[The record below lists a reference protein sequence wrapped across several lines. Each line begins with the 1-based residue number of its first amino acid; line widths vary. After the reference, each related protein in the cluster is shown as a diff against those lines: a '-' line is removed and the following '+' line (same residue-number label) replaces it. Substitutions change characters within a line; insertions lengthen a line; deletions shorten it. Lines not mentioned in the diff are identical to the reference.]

1 MIKKENKVMNYETLT
16 PCCTDDVCKCGDFI
30 NLESVGSTVTNEGIV
45 FPQLCDETPETSS
58 DFDEM
63 SGVYVMDTCDEWWT
77 SMSCE
82 DAVSLFRF
90 LAETD
95 VYDTEGYIPWAVSM
109 GELVEEANECS
120 LSGYTIYG
128 KLEDMSGFEGTWEQ
142 LENI

>member
-1 MIKKENKVMNYETLT
+1 MNNNDLSFETLT

-30 NLESVGSTVTNEGIV
+30 ELNSVGSLVTNEGIV
-45 FPQLCDETPETSS
+45 FPQLCDETPETAS
-58 DFDEM
+58 DAEEM
-63 SGVYVMDTCDEWWT
+63 MGVNVMDTCDEWWE

-82 DAVSLFRF
+82 DAVSLFQF

-109 GELVEEANECS
+109 SDLVEEANQMT

-128 KLEDMSGFEGTWEQ
+128 SLEDGVA
-142 LENI
+142 I

>member
-1 MIKKENKVMNYETLT
+1 MKHIE
-16 PCCTDDVCKCGDFI
+16 
-30 NLESVGSTVTNEGIV
+30 LESVGSTVTNEGIV

-63 SGVYVMDTCDEWWT
+63 SGVYVMDTCEEWWT

-95 VYDTEGYIPWAVSM
+95 VYHEDGYISWAVSM
-109 GELVEEANECS
+109 TDLVEEANQMT

-128 KLEDMSGFEGTWEQ
+128 SLET
-142 LENI
+142 I

>member
-1 MIKKENKVMNYETLT
+1 MS
-16 PCCTDDVCKCGDFI
+16 FI
-30 NLESVGSTVTNEGIV
+30 DLNSVGSTVTNEGIV
-45 FPQLCDETPETSS
+45 FPIDCSEAPETASEAE
-58 DFDEM
+58 EM
-63 SGVYVMDTCDEWWT
+63 LGVNVMDTCDEWWT

-82 DAVSLFRF
+82 DAVSLFKF

-95 VYDTEGYIPWAVSM
+95 VYHTEGYISWAVSM
-109 GELVEEANECS
+109 TDLVEEANQMT